1 MEFDMVAPAARAPE
15 WNDKDKAKIR
25 KLFDQCDADKGG
37 TVSLDELGRALA
49 SDKDLCRILGIDPV
63 AAMPGNKA
71 KLREVFEAVDIDGS
85 DELDFDEFGLFFQ
98 SRVEILRYLPG
109 TDDEDKFCIIQES
122 IQGIR
127 EHANEIHPMAIPG
140 LFNDKI
146 ADIKPTVD
154 GLADAILDD
163 IGDAVDRFL
172 EPNKIIKAKRQNGYV
187 LATRGATKANFD
199 AYGDAMLA
207 AFELGHGSGWTVAHQ
222 EAWGK
227 CIGNLMD
234 MYRLGVEDFQKE
246 ERDKKQAAIEEA
258 KAAADK
264 DAIKTAE
271 KEAAEAQKAV
281 EAAEKKRQEEDAKR
295 NKEREEKAKKLASAE
310 AKKSDEELMEE
321 RQAKEA
327 RMQMVRANQSARMK
341 REAEALK
348 DEQPFCICLKK
359 GMVKGTPLY

>member
-1 MEFDMVAPAARAPE
+1 MF
-15 WNDKDKAKIR
+15 
-25 KLFDQCDADKGG
+25 
-37 TVSLDELGRALA
+37 T
-49 SDKDLCRILGIDPV
+49 
-63 AAMPGNKA
+63 
-71 KLREVFEAVDIDGS
+71 
-85 DELDFDEFGLFFQ
+85 
-98 SRVEILRYLPG
+98 
-109 TDDEDKFCIIQES
+109 
-122 IQGIR
+122 
-127 EHANEIHPMAIPG
+127 
-140 LFNDKI
+140 
-146 ADIKPTVD
+146 
-154 GLADAILDD
+154 
-163 IGDAVDRFL
+163 GDAVDNFL
-172 EPNKIIKAKRQNGYV
+172 EPNKIIKAKRQSGYV

-199 AYGDAMLA
+199 AYGDAMLG
-207 AFELGHGSGWTVAHQ
+207 AFEAGYGSGWTVAHQ

-227 CIGNLMD
+227 CLGNLMD

-264 DAIKTAE
+264 IKDAIKAAE

-295 NKEREEKAKKLASAE
+295 AKEREDKAKKLASAE